1 MSFADDR
8 THESAARLL
17 ADVDPLS
24 ILNSLSD
31 AVIAVG
37 DDNAIRYVN
46 NAAEQL
52 FGLGA
57 HNLVGNSLDT
67 FITADNPLFF
77 VIEKSRRAGASFA
90 ERDVSIEGP
99 RLDEREMSVQTQ
111 PLSVEDGV
119 VVISLHEQTLARH
132 IDRQLVHRGA
142 ARSVTAMASMLAHEV
157 KNPLSG
163 IRGAAQLLEDG
174 TDDEGRELTQLICDE
189 ADRIVSLVNRMEAFS
204 DERLPERSAVNIHE
218 VLDRAQRS
226 AENGFA
232 RNVRFLPLFDPSLPL
247 VSGDRDQLIQVFLN
261 LVKNAAEA
269 VKENGDERG
278 GEIRI
283 ETRYR
288 NGLRLALPGT
298 GERVDL
304 PIEITIR
311 DNGSGV
317 PPDIRPYLFDPFVTS
332 KKNGSGLGLALV
344 AKLVGDHG
352 GVIDLESD
360 NSGTAF
366 KVMLPVDET
375 AARTSA

>member
-8 THESAARLL
+8 AHEPTAGVL
-17 ADVDPLS
+17 ADIDPMS

-57 HNLVGNSLDT
+57 HNLVGNSLNT
-67 FITADNPLFF
+67 FIMADNPLFY

-111 PLSVEDGV
+111 PLSAEDGV

-232 RNVRFLPLFDPSLPL
+232 RNVRFLPLFDPSLPM
-247 VSGDRDQLIQVFLN
+247 VSGNRDQLIQVFLN

-269 VKENGDERG
+269 VKENGGEMG

-288 NGLRLALPGT
+288 HGLRLALPGT

-311 DNGSGV
+311 DNGAGV

-375 AARTSA
+375 AAGISE

>member
-1 MSFADDR
+1 MSIADDR
-8 THESAARLL
+8 SHENTVGMFAG
-17 ADVDPLS
+17 VDPMS
-24 ILNSLSD
+24 VLNSLGD

-37 DDNAIRYVN
+37 PDNTIRYVN
-46 NAAEQL
+46 YAAEHL
-52 FGLGA
+52 FGVGA
-57 HNLVGNSLDT
+57 HSLVGNSLGA
-67 FITADNPLFF
+67 FIVSDNPLFF
-77 VIEKSRRAGASFA
+77 IIEKARVAGASYA
-90 ERDVSIEGP
+90 ERDVLIEGP
-99 RLDEREMSVQTQ
+99 RLEEREMSVQAQ
-111 PLSVEDGV
+111 PVSEEDGV

-163 IRGAAQLLEDG
+163 IRGAAQLLEDD
-174 TDDEGRELTQLICDE
+174 TDDDGRELTQLICEE

-226 AENGFA
+226 AESGFA
-232 RNVRFLPLFDPSLPL
+232 RNVRFVPLFDPSLPM
-247 VSGDRDQLIQVFLN
+247 VFGNRDQLIQVFLN

-269 VKENGDERG
+269 VDEQG

-288 NGLRLALPGT
+288 HGLRLTLPGT

-311 DNGSGV
+311 DNGTGV

-366 KVMLPVDET
+366 KVMLPVDESD
-375 AARTSA
+375 AGASI

>member
-1 MSFADDR
+1 MSMADNR
-8 THESAARLL
+8 SREPAAGMLSGL
-17 ADVDPLS
+17 DPMS
-24 ILNSLSD
+24 VLNSLSD

-37 DDNAIRYVN
+37 EGNCIRYVN

-57 HNLVGNSLDT
+57 HSLVGNSLDA
-67 FITADNPLFF
+67 FITSDNPLFF
-77 VIEKSRRAGASFA
+77 VIEKSRRDGASFA

-111 PLSVEDGV
+111 PLPDEEGV

-232 RNVRFLPLFDPSLPL
+232 RNVRFVPLFDPSLPM
-247 VSGDRDQLIQVFLN
+247 VSGNRDQLIQVFLN

-269 VKENGDERG
+269 VDASG

-304 PIEITIR
+304 PTEITIR

-366 KVMLPVDET
+366 KVMLPVDEA
-375 AARTSA
+375 AARTS

>member
-1 MSFADDR
+1 MSLADDR
-8 THESAARLL
+8 LHEPTTGILSG
-17 ADVDPLS
+17 VDPMS

-37 DDNAIRYVN
+37 ADNSIRYVN

-57 HNLVGNSLDT
+57 HSLVGNSLDV
-67 FITADNPLFF
+67 FITSDNPLFY

-111 PLSVEDGV
+111 PLPDEDGV

-204 DERLPERSAVNIHE
+204 DERLTERSAVNIHE

-232 RNVRFLPLFDPSLPL
+232 RNVRFLPLFDPSLPM
-247 VSGDRDQLIQVFLN
+247 VSGNRDQLIQVFLN

-269 VKENGDERG
+269 VDETG
-278 GEIRI
+278 GAIRI

-288 NGLRLALPGT
+288 HGLRLALPGT

-366 KVMLPVDET
+366 KVMLPVDEM
-375 AARTSA
+375 AAREQE

>member
-1 MSFADDR
+1 MSIADDR
-8 THESAARLL
+8 SQDAAEVLF
-17 ADVDPLS
+17 AGVEPMS
-24 ILNSLSD
+24 VLNSLSD

-37 DDNAIRYVN
+37 ADNDIRYVN
-46 NAAEQL
+46 YAAEQM
-52 FGLGA
+52 FGIGA
-57 HNLVGNSLDT
+57 HSLVGNSLDG
-67 FITADNPLFF
+67 FITSDNPLFF
-77 VIEKSRRAGASFA
+77 VIEKSRRAGASYA
-90 ERDVSIEGP
+90 ERDVTIVGP
-99 RLDEREMSVQTQ
+99 RLDEREMSVQAQ
-111 PLSVEDGV
+111 PLSESDGV

-163 IRGAAQLLEDG
+163 IRGAAQLLEDD
-174 TDDEGRELTQLICDE
+174 TDDNGRELTRLICDE

-204 DERLPERSAVNIHE
+204 DERLPERAAVNIHE

-226 AENGFA
+226 AQSGFA
-232 RNVRFLPLFDPSLPL
+232 RNIRFVPLFDPSLPM
-247 VSGDRDQLIQVFLN
+247 VFGNRDQLIQVFLN

-269 VKENGDERG
+269 VDENT

-304 PIEITIR
+304 PIEITVR
-311 DNGSGV
+311 DNGAGV
-317 PPDIRPYLFDPFVTS
+317 PADVRSYLFDPFVTS

-360 NSGTAF
+360 NTGTAF

-375 AARTSA
+375 VEGASA

>member
-1 MSFADDR
+1 MSIADDR
-8 THESAARLL
+8 SHDAGRGLFAG
-17 ADVDPLS
+17 VDPMS
-24 ILNSLSD
+24 VLNSLSD
-31 AVIAVG
+31 AVIAVSA
-37 DDNAIRYVN
+37 DNSICYVN
-46 NAAEQL
+46 YAAEQM
-52 FGLGA
+52 FGIGA
-57 HNLVGNSLDT
+57 HGLVGNSLDG
-67 FITADNPLFF
+67 FIASDNPLFF
-77 VIEKSRRAGASFA
+77 IIEKARRAGASYA
-90 ERDVSIEGP
+90 ERDVTIEGP
-99 RLDEREMSVQTQ
+99 RMDEREMSVQAQ
-111 PLSVEDGV
+111 PLAEADGV

-163 IRGAAQLLEDG
+163 IRGAAQLLEDD
-174 TDDEGRELTQLICDE
+174 TDDNGRELTRLICDE

-204 DERLPERSAVNIHE
+204 DERLPERTAVNIHE

-226 AENGFA
+226 AESGFA
-232 RNVRFLPLFDPSLPL
+232 RNIRFIPLFDPSLPM
-247 VSGDRDQLIQVFLN
+247 VFGNRDQLIQVFLN

-269 VKENGDERG
+269 VDENG

-317 PPDIRPYLFDPFVTS
+317 PADIRPYLFDPFVTS

-360 NSGTAF
+360 NAGTAF

-375 AARTSA
+375 VEGATE

>member
-1 MSFADDR
+1 MMSFADDR
-8 THESAARLL
+8 SHEPAVSIL
-17 ADVDPLS
+17 AGVDPMS

-37 DDNAIRYVN
+37 HDNCIRYVN

-57 HNLVGNSLDT
+57 HSLVGSSLDS
-67 FITADNPLFF
+67 FITSDNPLFF

-99 RLDEREMSVQTQ
+99 RLEEREMSVQTQ
-111 PLSVEDGV
+111 PLSDEDGV

-174 TDDEGRELTQLICDE
+174 TDDAGRELTQLICDE

-232 RNVRFLPLFDPSLPL
+232 RNVRFMPLFDPSLPM
-247 VSGDRDQLIQVFLN
+247 VSGNRDQLIQVFLN

-269 VKENGDERG
+269 VDTHG

-288 NGLRLALPGT
+288 HGLRLALPGT

-366 KVMLPVDET
+366 KVMLPVDEM
-375 AARTSA
+375 AARASQ

>member
-1 MSFADDR
+1 MSLADDR
-8 THESAARLL
+8 SHEPAVGML
-17 ADVDPLS
+17 AGVDPMS

-37 DDNAIRYVN
+37 GDNSIRYVN

-57 HNLVGNSLDT
+57 HSLVGSPLDV
-67 FITADNPLFF
+67 FITSDNPLFYI
-77 VIEKSRRAGASFA
+77 IEKSRRTGASFA

-99 RLDEREMSVQTQ
+99 RLGEREMSIQTQ
-111 PLSVEDGV
+111 PLPDEDGV

-232 RNVRFLPLFDPSLPL
+232 RNVRFLSLFDPSLPM
-247 VSGDRDQLIQVFLN
+247 VSGNRDQLIQVFLN
-261 LVKNAAEA
+261 LVKNAAES
-269 VKENGDERG
+269 VDETG

-288 NGLRLALPGT
+288 HGLRLALPGT

-352 GVIDLESD
+352 GVIDLESND
-360 NSGTAF
+360 SGTTF
-366 KVMLPVDET
+366 KVMLPVDEM
-375 AARTSA
+375 AAGEQE

>member
-1 MSFADDR
+1 MSVADDGSR
-8 THESAARLL
+8 DAGAGLFAGVEPMS
-17 ADVDPLS
+17 V
-24 ILNSLSD
+24 LNSLSD

-37 DDNAIRYVN
+37 ADNDIRYVN
-46 NAAEQL
+46 YAAEQM
-52 FGLGA
+52 FGIGA
-57 HNLVGNSLDT
+57 HSLVGNSLDV
-67 FITADNPLFF
+67 FITSDNPLFF
-77 VIEKSRRAGASFA
+77 VIEKSRRAGASYA
-90 ERDVSIEGP
+90 ERDVTIEGP
-99 RLDEREMSVQTQ
+99 RLDEREMSVQAQ
-111 PLSVEDGV
+111 PLSETDGV

-163 IRGAAQLLEDG
+163 IRGAAQLLEDD
-174 TDDEGRELTQLICDE
+174 TDDSGRELTRLICDE

-204 DERLPERSAVNIHE
+204 DERLPERTAVNIHE

-226 AENGFA
+226 AESGFA
-232 RNVRFLPLFDPSLPL
+232 RNIRFLPLFDPSLPM
-247 VSGDRDQLIQVFLN
+247 VFGNRDQLIQVFLN

-269 VKENGDERG
+269 VDENA

-304 PIEITIR
+304 PIEITVR
-311 DNGSGV
+311 DNGAGV
-317 PPDIRPYLFDPFVTS
+317 PADVRPYLFDPFVTS

-360 NSGTAF
+360 NTGTAF

-375 AARTSA
+375 VEGASA

>member
-1 MSFADDR
+1 MSVTDDMA
-8 THESAARLL
+8 HEAEPGILPV
-17 ADVDPLS
+17 VDPMS
-24 ILNSLSD
+24 VLNSLSN
-31 AVIAVG
+31 AVFAVG
-37 DDNAIRYVN
+37 EDNVIRYVN
-46 NAAEQL
+46 DAAEL
-52 FGLGA
+52 MFGIGA
-57 HNLVGNSLDT
+57 HSLMGNPLDG
-67 FITADNPLFF
+67 FITSDNPLFF
-77 VIEKSRRAGASFA
+77 VIEKSRQTGASYA
-90 ERDVSIEGP
+90 ERDVRIEGP
-99 RLDEREMSVQTQ
+99 RLDEREMSVQAQ
-111 PLSVEDGV
+111 PLSDADGV

-163 IRGAAQLLEDG
+163 IRGAAQLLEDD
-174 TDDEGRELTQLICDE
+174 TDESGSELTQLICDE

-226 AENGFA
+226 AESGFA
-232 RNVRFLPLFDPSLPL
+232 RNIRFIPLFDPSLPM
-247 VSGDRDQLIQVFLN
+247 VFGNQDQLIQVFLN
-261 LVKNAAEA
+261 LVKNAAESVDA
-269 VKENGDERG
+269 HG

-288 NGLRLALPGT
+288 HGLRLALPGT

-332 KKNGSGLGLALV
+332 KKNGNGLGLALV

-375 AARTSA
+375 VAGGGQ